1 MATQPVSKH
10 DARDDRHDDRRDDR
24 SDARRD
30 ARVEEATLVL
40 PLAEPAGPPLVG
52 ATGVKGEHIED
63 GERDPDTIAEEQRRR
78 SAAMEAG
85 ATMEEVATT
94 DIPDPHSQG
103 EPRRVAPPV
112 QNQPH
117 RDTPRHTDTHSRR

>member
-1 MATQPVSKH
+1 MAQAPAKH
-10 DARDDRHDDRRDDR
+10 DEPHKDRDPHP
-24 SDARRD
+24 
-30 ARVEEATLVL
+30 EAHKVVGEPGSLVL

-78 SAAMEAG
+78 SAALEAG

-94 DIPDPHSQG
+94 DIPDPRPQGG

-112 QNQPH
+112 QNQPA
-117 RDTPRHTDTHSRR
+117 RHTDTHSRR